1 MTSQALR
8 DPAAGAPPEK
18 ITAHEL
24 VKLAERNQCQVMAST
39 YNEPLITSE
48 WAVEIF
54 KEAKKAGLVTAYISN
69 GNGTPEVL
77 DYLRPWVDLYKV
89 DLKGFDDKHYRELG
103 GALENVLETIR
114 TLFKKQFWLEIVTLL
129 IPGFNDSDSE
139 IEKLTQF
146 IASVSPDIPWH
157 CTAFHQDYK
166 MTDPDNTPAETLVRA
181 ARIGRRA
188 GLRYIYAGN
197 LPGRTGKWENTCCPR
212 CQALLIE
219 RLGFQILK
227 NRLTPQGACPD
238 CGALIPGYWGNGI
251 SNPQLPAVL

>member
-1 MTSQALR
+1 M
-8 DPAAGAPPEK
+8 
-18 ITAHEL
+18 
-24 VKLAERNQCQVMAST
+24 
-39 YNEPLITSE
+39 
-48 WAVEIF
+48 
-54 KEAKKAGLVTAYISN
+54 
-69 GNGTPEVL
+69 
-77 DYLRPWVDLYKV
+77 
-89 DLKGFDDKHYRELG
+89 
-103 GALENVLETIR
+103 ENVLETIR